1 MKLYFS
7 FPEEVYRK
15 RRRELVRTAKKTVP
29 GLHAAHMDEHFALAF
44 TLPENAPYDAAE
56 QLVCAWEALGIASR
70 RIDPSELPPPP
81 ICMSELAGNRPRTV
95 RLSVFLVSLISVAL
109 VVGVLTFALTSA
121 FGRLHPTGGTLGT
134 TEGSGE
140 DYYGK
145 ISLID
150 QIFKQYSLYDTDGKL
165 LLDEMLKAYAAATG
179 DRYAAYYTAEE
190 YAALIAENTAQM
202 VGIGITVIE
211 DAAAGGARIIAV
223 SPSSPAEAAGVL
235 AGDILVS
242 AGEGEAMVSYAGGG
256 YDLLLSA
263 LRGEEGSL
271 AVFSVRRGEEEL
283 RFSVARTKIES
294 VSVSGRVYS
303 GDATVGVV
311 RIHQFDISTPGQ
323 FEAVMDDLI
332 AKGCTS
338 FVFDVRNNPGGD
350 SKSICGVLSY
360 FLAEGDMIFTTT
372 TKDGTVTENRVR
384 AVTYTGDYAPCS
396 VERADIGKYRGYP
409 LAVLVNG
416 NTASA
421 AELFTA
427 TLRDYRL
434 ATVVG
439 ETTFGKGIIQSIYS
453 LAPYGYTGGVKLTVG
468 YYSPPCGVN
477 YDGVGIAPDIAASLS
492 GEAAGK
498 NPSLLTDEEDTQL
511 AAAVGACKS

>member
-7 FPEEVYRK
+7 FP
-15 RRRELVRTAKKTVP
+15 REAYQKHRGKLIRAAKKAVP
-29 GLHAAHMDEHFALAF
+29 GLSAERMDECFALAL
-44 TLPENAPYDAAE
+44 TLPENAPGDAAE
-56 QLVCAWEALGIASR
+56 RLSHAWDSLGVAAR

-81 ICMSELAGNRPRTV
+81 ICMPGLTGTRPRTV
-95 RLSVFLVSLISVAL
+95 RLSVFLISLVSVAL
-109 VVGVLTFALTSA
+109 VVSILTFSLTSA
-121 FGRLHPTGGTLGT
+121 WDSLHPAGGTLGT
-134 TEGSGE
+134 TGDSGE
-140 DYYGK
+140 DPYGK
-145 ISLID
+145 LSLVD
-150 QIFKQYSLYDTDGKL
+150 QIFKQYSLYDTNGDL

-179 DRYAAYYTAEE
+179 DQYAAYYTSEE
-190 YAALIAENTAQM
+190 YAELIAENTAQM

-211 DAAAGGARIIAV
+211 DPAAGGARIIAV
-223 SPSSPAEAAGVL
+223 SPSSPAEMAGVL

-242 AGEGEAMVSYAGGG
+242 AGEGESAVSYTADG
-256 YDLLLSA
+256 YDLLLST
-263 LRGEEGSL
+263 LRGEAGSL
-271 AVFSVRRGEEEL
+271 AVFSIRRGEEVL
-283 RFSVARTKIES
+283 HFSVTRAKIES
-294 VSVSGRVYS
+294 VSVSGRIYS

-311 RIHQFDISTPGQ
+311 RIHQFDISTPSQ

-332 AKGCTS
+332 AGGCTA

-360 FLAEGDMIFTTT
+360 FLEEGDLIFTTT
-372 TKDGTVTENRVR
+372 TKNGTVTENRVS
-384 AVTYTGDYAPCS
+384 AVTYTGDYEPCS
-396 VERADIGKYRGYP
+396 VAREDIGKYREYS

-427 TLRDYRL
+427 ALRDYQL

-453 LAPYGYTGGVKLTVG
+453 LAPYGYAGGVKLTVG

-477 YDGVGIAPDIAASLS
+477 YNGVGISPDITAELT

-511 AAAVGACKS
+511 ATAAKACKS